1 LKGKSSDCCIFI
13 FSLLVLQ
20 TGVFYYCTMERV
32 CRQVR
37 QKALILADIQAF
49 VQRRLE
55 EDERRKNDI
64 EELEE
69 EMET

>member
-1 LKGKSSDCCIFI
+1 
-13 FSLLVLQ
+13 
-20 TGVFYYCTMERV
+20 MERV

-69 EMET
+69 EMER

>member
-1 LKGKSSDCCIFI
+1 MIAVYLSSVCWCYRQVF
-13 FSLLVLQ
+13 
-20 TGVFYYCTMERV
+20 FYYCTMECV

-69 EMET
+69 EMER